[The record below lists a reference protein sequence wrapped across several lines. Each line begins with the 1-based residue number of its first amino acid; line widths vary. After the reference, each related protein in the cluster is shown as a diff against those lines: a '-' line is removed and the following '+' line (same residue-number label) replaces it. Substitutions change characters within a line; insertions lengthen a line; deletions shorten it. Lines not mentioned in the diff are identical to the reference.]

1 MKGRFLTVLAGTT
14 AALAG
19 AATSALAQSTPA
31 EMPAVSFPLS
41 ASSIVTAIGVAGATI
56 LGLTFGIVIAFRFVK
71 KLMRRASSAV

>member
-1 MKGRFLTVLAGTT
+1 
-14 AALAG
+14 
-19 AATSALAQSTPA
+19 
-31 EMPAVSFPLS
+31 MPAVSFPLS